1 MSNCLK
7 VSSKYLVTTQ
17 LTIDQPNNY
26 TSHFILFASRTLQT
40 TKKKNHFHR
49 RSISESKILQRT
61 TMSET
66 SGGRS
71 MAQSTAPKMKVRALS
86 SSRKEPEFSLRHEQ
100 RNTVVLP
107 KKVKVLLEH
116 IFLEQIDT
124 SLHCGEIWKDH
135 LRTIRNFKNKWPY
148 KVRSI

>member
-17 LTIDQPNNY
+17 LTIDQPPISSY
-26 TSHFILFASRTLQT
+26 LQAELYKLR
-40 TKKKNHFHR
+40 KKKNHFHR

-116 IFLEQIDT
+116 IFLEQIVT